1 MASFPSPLVDIGA
14 NLLDP
19 CFNGVYHG
27 TKRHES
33 DFMSV
38 LSRAKAQQVSK
49 VFVTAGTL
57 QESMDALA
65 LTKSI
70 SSSAENSF
78 FPTLYSTVGV
88 HPTRCNEFKDIKSHV
103 AALLDVI
110 NSSDNSVV
118 AVGECGLDYDRL
130 HFCDKEQQMVG
141 FLAQL
146 ELSAKTKLPL
156 FLHNRNCGN
165 DLLDVLKNNRDKVSG
180 GGRGRRAIYPHTYPS
195 PKHNTTLRYTV

>member
-70 SSSAENSF
+70 SSSAENSSF
-78 FPTLYSTVGV
+78 ASFPTLYSTVGEQ
-88 HPTRCNEFKDIKSHV
+88 PKPYPK
-103 AALLDVI
+103 
-110 NSSDNSVV
+110 
-118 AVGECGLDYDRL
+118 L
-130 HFCDKEQQMVG
+130 HYI
-141 FLAQL
+141 
-146 ELSAKTKLPL
+146 
-156 FLHNRNCGN
+156 H
-165 DLLDVLKNNRDKVSG
+165 
-180 GGRGRRAIYPHTYPS
+180 
-195 PKHNTTLRYTV
+195 